1 MAILLAEDET
11 AIISRRFRDRFKAT
25 QALPDVEA
33 ITDDDI
39 LAEITAHHQECIPV
53 LQDSP

>member
-11 AIISRRFRDRFKAT
+11 AIISRRFRDRLKAT

-39 LAEITAHHQECIPV
+39 LAEITAHHQS
-53 LQDSP
+53 L